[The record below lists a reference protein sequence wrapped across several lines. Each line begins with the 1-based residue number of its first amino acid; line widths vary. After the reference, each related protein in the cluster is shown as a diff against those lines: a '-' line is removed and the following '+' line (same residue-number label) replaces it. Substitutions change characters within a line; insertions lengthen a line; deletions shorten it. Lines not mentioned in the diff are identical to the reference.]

1 MAPLRWQLAALLLLL
16 LAGLGVDSAGPPQS
30 GFELRGHKESHLF
43 VTPIWQAFLG
53 FNDARKM
60 VEGKLAISMLYNEDT
75 EAMVSDVRNLV
86 QVVNYASG
94 SSGQTNIGAV
104 TLHAT
109 GDNETHKSTT
119 TIYSGNFLQ
128 NGFDM
133 TCYPFDEKIVTFEMK
148 LVPPGDIIF
157 ELDLSCTTG
166 SESEQS
172 FDPVLKVNFTSQC
185 TTPINHTR
193 VGFYWSAF
201 QCKTMRAQGSTES
214 IVCEIKGERDTLAL
228 FKLYMVPSIIYS
240 AMGFA
245 SFYMPVEMSMPRV
258 ATTMLALLSLSSL
271 RVQLTNSIPSSGAMS
286 FMEEY
291 FLLSIF
297 AMYFNLVGHIVS
309 FYFQKLKRPDLAHF
323 VDNFSRT
330 VCLSIFLIVLACRLY
345 VRDCPNMPQEQASLF
360 VSASVIC
367 LVASTLYSIHRY
379 RFAVA
384 AAVLAAVE
392 GLRPSTKEPQ
402 AGTVG
407 ESVVLPH
414 TEARCNDN
422 NHNKMATISI

>member
-1 MAPLRWQLAALLLLL
+1 
-16 LAGLGVDSAGPPQS
+16 
-30 GFELRGHKESHLF
+30 
-43 VTPIWQAFLG
+43 
-53 FNDARKM
+53 
-60 VEGKLAISMLYNEDT
+60 
-75 EAMVSDVRNLV
+75 
-86 QVVNYASG
+86 
-94 SSGQTNIGAV
+94 
-104 TLHAT
+104 
-109 GDNETHKSTT
+109 
-119 TIYSGNFLQ
+119 
-128 NGFDM
+128 
-133 TCYPFDEKIVTFEMK
+133 
-148 LVPPGDIIF
+148 
-157 ELDLSCTTG
+157 
-166 SESEQS
+166 
-172 FDPVLKVNFTSQC
+172 
-185 TTPINHTR
+185 
-193 VGFYWSAF
+193 
-201 QCKTMRAQGSTES
+201 
-214 IVCEIKGERDTLAL
+214 
-228 FKLYMVPSIIYS
+228 MVPSIIYS

-414 TEARCNDN
+414 IEARCNDN